1 MKALKRIL
9 IILMVTLVC
18 LVTKVFAT
26 TATVS
31 STALRVRE
39 KANTDS
45 KIITNLYEADKVE
58 ILEDNGE
65 WCKIKYNNYEGYVK
79 REFLNIS
86 KNNTS
91 NNDKT
96 NISDENKVNS
106 NIKNND
112 EDNKVSVYDSKEDN
126 DNSEVLLNES
136 TYLKKLPS
144 FISSNISELNIG
156 TKLNIKSELNNWIQV
171 TDGTVTGWILKNKTN
186 KPLANTQITTS
197 DIESQNNEIVNN
209 LVSDNTIL
217 NNISN
222 NSIENTMIENSVNNT
237 NLENN
242 NTIENNVTTSV
253 SENKR
258 GKINVETGRV
268 RKSASSSAEVI
279 DFLDYGDIVE
289 IESEEGDWYKITS
302 KTISGYVSKKIVNE
316 ISNNV
321 SSRSLIEERKLAN
334 ESNIEI
340 NLENDSNKQNTS
352 NLGVSVVEYAKN
364 YLGYSYVV
372 GGKTP
377 SSGFDCSGFTKYIF
391 SNFGINLASVASEQI
406 QSGTEVSRE
415 NLIEGDLILFYNEAK
430 TKIGHVGIYIGN
442 GEFIHSANPQRG
454 VVIDNLNTN
463 SYYNDRYVTARRII
477 N

>member
-463 SYYNDRYVTARRII
+463 SYYNDRYVTARRIV

>member
-171 TDGTVTGWILKNKTN
+171 TDGTVTGWILKNKTS

-268 RKSASSSAEVI
+268 RKSASS
-279 DFLDYGDIVE
+279 
-289 IESEEGDWYKITS
+289 
-302 KTISGYVSKKIVNE
+302 
-316 ISNNV
+316 
-321 SSRSLIEERKLAN
+321 
-334 ESNIEI
+334 
-340 NLENDSNKQNTS
+340 
-352 NLGVSVVEYAKN
+352 
-364 YLGYSYVV
+364 
-372 GGKTP
+372 
-377 SSGFDCSGFTKYIF
+377 
-391 SNFGINLASVASEQI
+391 
-406 QSGTEVSRE
+406 
-415 NLIEGDLILFYNEAK
+415 
-430 TKIGHVGIYIGN
+430 
-442 GEFIHSANPQRG
+442 
-454 VVIDNLNTN
+454 
-463 SYYNDRYVTARRII
+463 
-477 N
+477 

>member
-1 MKALKRIL
+1 M
-9 IILMVTLVC
+9 
-18 LVTKVFAT
+18 
-26 TATVS
+26 
-31 STALRVRE
+31 
-39 KANTDS
+39 
-45 KIITNLYEADKVE
+45 
-58 ILEDNGE
+58 
-65 WCKIKYNNYEGYVK
+65 
-79 REFLNIS
+79 
-86 KNNTS
+86 
-91 NNDKT
+91 
-96 NISDENKVNS
+96 
-106 NIKNND
+106 
-112 EDNKVSVYDSKEDN
+112 
-126 DNSEVLLNES
+126 
-136 TYLKKLPS
+136 
-144 FISSNISELNIG
+144 
-156 TKLNIKSELNNWIQV
+156 
-171 TDGTVTGWILKNKTN
+171 
-186 KPLANTQITTS
+186 
-197 DIESQNNEIVNN
+197 
-209 LVSDNTIL
+209 
-217 NNISN
+217 
-222 NSIENTMIENSVNNT
+222 
-237 NLENN
+237 
-242 NTIENNVTTSV
+242 
-253 SENKR
+253 
-258 GKINVETGRV
+258 
-268 RKSASSSAEVI
+268 
-279 DFLDYGDIVE
+279 
-289 IESEEGDWYKITS
+289 
-302 KTISGYVSKKIVNE
+302 
-316 ISNNV
+316 